1 MENQN
6 QKKTISISEYSRN
19 DFDTLSFADLS
30 KVDISADQALKTI
43 TVERIDLSFG
53 LTQSFCQNSDYKTL
67 KLIQGGI
74 NLEKRT
80 AIKVLEVFCA
90 FQSWKLLKLFFRRR

>member
-30 KVDISADQALKTI
+30 KVDISTDQALKTI

-53 LTQSFCQNSDYKTL
+53 LTQLFWENSDYETL
-67 KLIQGGI
+67 KLTQDEI
-74 NLEKRT
+74 NLDKKT
-80 AIKVLEVFCA
+80 AFKILQVFCA
-90 FQSWKLLKLFFRRR
+90 SQGWKLM